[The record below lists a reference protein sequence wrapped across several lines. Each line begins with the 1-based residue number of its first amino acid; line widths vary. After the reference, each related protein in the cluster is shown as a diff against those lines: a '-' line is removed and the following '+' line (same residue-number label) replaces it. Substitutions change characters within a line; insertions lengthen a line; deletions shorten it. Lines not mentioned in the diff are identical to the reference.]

1 MIIPN
6 HFHSIVEI
14 TIITLD
20 SGWAAPTLRVVL
32 GHIGILNEQYLLYY
46 SGVNS
51 DF

>member
-1 MIIPN
+1 VIIPN

-14 TIITLD
+14 ATVTLD
-20 SGWAAPTLRVVL
+20 SGRAAPALTVVL
-32 GHIGILNEQYLLYY
+32 GHIGILHEQYLLYY